1 MPRVK
6 KVFDG
11 DSFQLVSGKGVR
23 LAGVRAPEKG
33 QRNFSKAKEILKG
46 LVEGENV
53 SIEKVGKSYGR
64 DVAKVKVDGK
74 SVNRSMQS
82 RGYTDKGK

>member
-1 MPRVK
+1 MAKVK

-11 DSFQLVSGKGVR
+11 DSFQLTSGKGVR

-33 QRNFSKAKEILKG
+33 QRGFSKAKDALEG
-46 LVEGENV
+46 LIEGENV
-53 SIEKVGKSYGR
+53 SIKKVGESYGR
-64 DVAKVKVDGK
+64 DVAKVKVGGK
-74 SVNRSMQS
+74 SVNRSMQA